1 MRLALA
7 LALGFVLAL
16 AAGSALADPASSS
29 DRYEDLLASFDEAL
43 GAAEKDDAVRLEV
56 SEIALVAE
64 ELSAEGETDLAVT
77 LLEEAI
83 ALLRPPDRE

>member
-1 MRLALA
+1 MRLA

-16 AAGSALADPASSS
+16 AAGSALADPAAPS
-29 DRYEDLLASFDEAL
+29 DRYEELLATFDEAL
-43 GAAEKDDAVRLEV
+43 RAAEKDEAVQLEA

-64 ELSAEGETDLAVT
+64 ELSAEGETVLAVT